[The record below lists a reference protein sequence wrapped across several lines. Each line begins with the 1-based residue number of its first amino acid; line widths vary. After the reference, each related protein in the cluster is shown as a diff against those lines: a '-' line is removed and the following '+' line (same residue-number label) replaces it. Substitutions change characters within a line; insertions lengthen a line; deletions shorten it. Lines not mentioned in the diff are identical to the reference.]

1 LPDLRKKIKGHR
13 VFSFDIALPPPE
25 LDGLFNPKITTRAP
39 VGSRLCAPI
48 PAKRVERSNPL
59 RRP

>member
-25 LDGLFNPKITTRAP
+25 LDFLFNPKIPTRAP
-39 VGSRLCAPI
+39 VGSRL
-48 PAKRVERSNPL
+48 
-59 RRP
+59 